1 MESMDVSFNELSS
14 ADSPLASQPS
24 VSPRINATKLFTKI
38 VALEGRITSA
48 ITCEIAKAFEQF
60 EQRMKIENE
69 KLSEMLKKNENWAAS
84 IKKHVMAVEDSI
96 NVMNVVKDAE
106 VEMNK
111 IDIKASKNEDNVH
124 VKEDGE
130 IEKGSNEKDKIR
142 EREDRYNTSHNFVP
156 NFRDNRVDKF
166 RRNDSG
172 YYRGRGAYRGYGRRG
187 YGYHY
192 GRY

>member
-96 NVMNVVKDAE
+96 N
-106 VEMNK
+106 
-111 IDIKASKNEDNVH
+111 ASKNEDNVH

-130 IEKGSNEKDKIR
+130 IEKGSNEKDKISR
-142 EREDRYNTSHNFVP
+142 IDITLVITLCPIFEIIELTNFVVMI
-156 NFRDNRVDKF
+156 RDITVVEEPIVVTDVVVMDTIMDAIKSNT
-166 RRNDSG
+166 
-172 YYRGRGAYRGYGRRG
+172 
-187 YGYHY
+187 H
-192 GRY
+192 